1 MDKLVIQGGRP
12 LNGSVKV
19 SGAKNAVL
27 PIMTATIIT
36 PGSYKIKRVPDLR
49 DTRTMISLL
58 NIIGAEVNFEDGTL
72 HIDTTR
78 CDNPEAPYDLVKTM
92 RASFYVLGPLL
103 SRFGYAK
110 VSMPG
115 GCAWGPRPV
124 NFHVDAMEQIG
135 ADIILE
141 DGYIIAKGEN
151 LSGGDVLFEVSSV
164 GATGNAVMA
173 AVKASGRTTISNA
186 AMEPEITCLC
196 EFLNAMGASIS
207 GIGTNKLQI
216 ESVSEMK
223 PVDTEIIPDRIETA
237 TFLIAGAMAGEKVEV
252 VGAEPNHL
260 QVVLKRLQEAGSE
273 LEVKKDSII
282 IERKGRPRPVSVET
296 AVYPGFPTD
305 VQAQWMALMSL
316 ADGNSTITDSIY
328 HDRFTHIAELSRLG
342 ADIRLKH
349 NVSEVKGKER
359 LLGAP
364 VMSTDIRASAS
375 LILAGLGAEGQTE
388 ISRIYHIDR
397 GYEKIEEKFRSLGA
411 NIMREN
417 PTG

>member
-1 MDKLVIQGGRP
+1 MDKLVIHGGRP

-27 PIMTATIIT
+27 PIMTATIIA

-58 NIIGAEVNFEDGTL
+58 EIIGAEVNFEDGTL
-72 HIDTTR
+72 HIDTTK

-115 GCAWGPRPV
+115 GCAWGPRPI

-135 ADIILE
+135 ADLILE
-141 DGYIIAKGEN
+141 DGYIIAKSEN

-196 EFLNAMGASIS
+196 EFLNAMGARIS

-216 ESVSEMK
+216 ESVNEMK

-252 VGAEPNHL
+252 EGAEPNHL
-260 QVVLKRLQEAGSE
+260 QVVLKRLQKAGSE
-273 LEVKKDSII
+273 IEVKKDSII
-282 IERKGRPRPVSVET
+282 IKRKGRPRPVSMET

-328 HDRFTHIAELSRLG
+328 NDRFTHIAELSRLG
-342 ADIRLKH
+342 AEIILKH
-349 NVSEVKGKER
+349 NVAEVKGKER

-375 LILAGLGAEGQTE
+375 LILAGLAAEGHTE

-397 GYEKIEEKFRSLGA
+397 GYEKIEEKFQSLGA
-411 NIMREN
+411 EIFRDSEQ
-417 PTG
+417 

>member
-1 MDKLVIQGGRP
+1 MDKLVIHGGHP
-12 LNGSVKV
+12 LNGSVRI

-58 NIIGAEVNFEDGTL
+58 EIIGAEVNFEDGTL
-72 HIDTTR
+72 HIDTTK

-115 GCAWGPRPV
+115 GCAWGPRPI

-135 ADIILE
+135 ADLILE
-141 DGYIIAKGEN
+141 DGYIIAKGEH

-196 EFLNAMGASIS
+196 EFLNAMGARIS

-216 ESVSEMK
+216 ESVNEMK

-252 VGAEPNHL
+252 EGAEPNHL
-260 QVVLKRLQEAGSE
+260 QVVLKRLQKAGSE
-273 LEVKKDSII
+273 IEVKKDSII
-282 IERKGRPRPVSVET
+282 IKRKGRPRPVSMET
-296 AVYPGFPTD
+296 SVYPGFPTD

-328 HDRFTHIAELSRLG
+328 NDRFTHIAELSRLG
-342 ADIRLKH
+342 AEIILKH
-349 NVSEVKGKER
+349 NVAEVKGKER

-375 LILAGLGAEGQTE
+375 LILAGLAAEGQTE

-397 GYEKIEEKFRSLGA
+397 GYEKIEEKFQSLGA
-411 NIMREN
+411 EIFRDSEQ
-417 PTG
+417 

>member
-1 MDKLVIQGGRP
+1 MDKLVIHGGHP

-58 NIIGAEVNFEDGTL
+58 EIIGAEVNFEDGTL
-72 HIDTTR
+72 HIDTTK
-78 CDNPEAPYDLVKTM
+78 CNNPEAPYHLVKTM

-164 GATGNAVMA
+164 GATGNAIMA
-173 AVKASGRTTISNA
+173 AVKATGRTTISNA

-207 GIGTNKLQI
+207 GIGTDKLQI

-349 NVSEVKGKER
+349 NVAEVKGKER
-359 LLGAP
+359 LLGAS

-375 LILAGLGAEGQTE
+375 LILAGLAAEGQTE

-397 GYEKIEEKFRSLGA
+397 GYEKIEEKFQSLGA
-411 NIMREN
+411 EISRESEQ
-417 PTG
+417 

>member
-1 MDKLVIQGGRP
+1 MDKLVIHGGR
-12 LNGSVKV
+12 LLKGSVRIG
-19 SGAKNAVL
+19 GAKNAVL
-27 PIMTATIIT
+27 PIMTATIIA
-36 PGSYKIKRVPDLR
+36 PGRYKIKRVPNLR
-49 DTRTMISLL
+49 DTRTMIRLL
-58 NIIGAEVNFEDGTL
+58 EIIVAEVSFEDGTL
-72 HIDTTR
+72 LIDSTK

-135 ADIILE
+135 AETILE
-141 DGYIIAKGEN
+141 DGYIIAKGEH
-151 LSGGDVLFEVSSV
+151 LKGGEVLFEVSSV

-173 AVKASGRTTISNA
+173 AVKASGRTSIFNA

-196 EFLNAMGASIS
+196 EFLNAMSARIS

-216 ESVSEMK
+216 EGVSEMK
-223 PVDTEIIPDRIETA
+223 AVDFEIIPDRIETA
-237 TFLIAGAMAGEKVEV
+237 TFLIAGAMAGEKVIVE
-252 VGAEPNHL
+252 GTEPNHL
-260 QVVLKRLQEAGSE
+260 QVVLKKLQKTGSE
-273 LEVKKDSII
+273 LEVKKDSIT
-282 IERKGRPRPVSVET
+282 IERKGRPRPISVET

-342 ADIRLKH
+342 GDIRLKY
-349 NVSEVKGKER
+349 NVAKVKGKER
-359 LLGAP
+359 LLGAR

-375 LILAGLGAEGQTE
+375 LILAGLAAEGQTD
-388 ISRIYHIDR
+388 ISRIYHIER
-397 GYEKIEEKFRSLGA
+397 GYEKIEEKFQSLGA
-411 NIMREN
+411 EISRESE
-417 PTG
+417 

>member
-1 MDKLVIQGGRP
+1 MDKLVIHGGRP
-12 LNGSVKV
+12 LNGSVNV

-58 NIIGAEVNFEDGTL
+58 EIIGAEVNFEDGTL
-72 HIDTTR
+72 HIDTTK

-115 GCAWGPRPV
+115 GCAWGPRPI

-135 ADIILE
+135 ADLILE
-141 DGYIIAKGEN
+141 DGYIIAKSEN

-173 AVKASGRTTISNA
+173 AVKASGQTTISNA

-196 EFLNAMGASIS
+196 EFLNAMGARIS

-252 VGAEPNHL
+252 EGAEPDHL
-260 QVVLKRLQEAGSE
+260 QMVLKRIQEAGSE

-328 HDRFTHIAELSRLG
+328 HDRFTHIAELIRLG

-349 NVSEVKGKER
+349 NVAEVKGKER

-375 LILAGLGAEGQTE
+375 LILAGLAAEGHTE

-397 GYEKIEEKFRSLGA
+397 GYEKIEEKFQSLGA
-411 NIMREN
+411 EIFRDSEQ
-417 PTG
+417 

>member
-1 MDKLVIQGGRP
+1 MDKLVIHGGHP

-58 NIIGAEVNFEDGTL
+58 EIIGAEVNFEDGTL
-72 HIDTTR
+72 HIDTTK
-78 CDNPEAPYDLVKTM
+78 CNNPEAPYDLVKTM

-223 PVDTEIIPDRIETA
+223 PVNTEIIPDRIETA

-349 NVSEVKGKER
+349 NVAEVKGKER
-359 LLGAP
+359 LLRAS

-375 LILAGLGAEGQTE
+375 LILAGLAAEGQTE

-397 GYEKIEEKFRSLGA
+397 GYEKIEEKFQSLGA
-411 NIMREN
+411 EISRESEQ
-417 PTG
+417 

>member
-1 MDKLVIQGGRP
+1 MDKLVIHGGR
-12 LNGSVKV
+12 LLKGSVRIG
-19 SGAKNAVL
+19 GAKNAVL
-27 PIMTATIIT
+27 PIMTATIIA
-36 PGSYKIKRVPDLR
+36 PGRYKIKRVPNLR
-49 DTRTMISLL
+49 DTRTMIRLL
-58 NIIGAEVNFEDGTL
+58 EIIGAEVSFEDGTL
-72 HIDTTR
+72 LIDSTK

-135 ADIILE
+135 AETILE
-141 DGYIIAKGEN
+141 DGYIIAKGEH
-151 LSGGDVLFEVSSV
+151 LRGGEVLFEVSSV

-173 AVKASGRTTISNA
+173 AVKASGRTSIFNA

-196 EFLNAMGASIS
+196 EFLNAMGARIS

-216 ESVSEMK
+216 EGVSEMK
-223 PVDTEIIPDRIETA
+223 AVDFEIIPDRIETA
-237 TFLIAGAMAGEKVEV
+237 TFLIAGAMAGEKVIVE
-252 VGAEPNHL
+252 GAEANHL
-260 QVVLKRLQEAGSE
+260 QVVLKKLQKTGSE
-273 LEVKKDSII
+273 LEVKKDSIT
-282 IERKGRPRPVSVET
+282 IERKGRPRPISVET

-342 ADIRLKH
+342 GDIRLKY
-349 NVSEVKGKER
+349 NVAKVKGKER
-359 LLGAP
+359 LLGAR

-375 LILAGLGAEGQTE
+375 LILAGLAAEGQTD
-388 ISRIYHIDR
+388 ISRIYHIER
-397 GYEKIEEKFRSLGA
+397 GYEKIEEKFQSLGA
-411 NIMREN
+411 EISRESE
-417 PTG
+417 

>member
-1 MDKLVIQGGRP
+1 MDKLVIHGGSP

-27 PIMTATIIT
+27 PIMTATIIV

-58 NIIGAEVNFEDGTL
+58 EIIGAEVNFEDGTL
-72 HIDTTR
+72 HIDTTK

-115 GCAWGPRPV
+115 GCAWGPRPI

-135 ADIILE
+135 ADLILE

-196 EFLNAMGASIS
+196 KFLNAMGARIS

-216 ESVSEMK
+216 ESVNEMK
-223 PVDTEIIPDRIETA
+223 PVVTEIIPDRIETA
-237 TFLIAGAMAGEKVEV
+237 TFLIA
-252 VGAEPNHL
+252 
-260 QVVLKRLQEAGSE
+260 
-273 LEVKKDSII
+273 
-282 IERKGRPRPVSVET
+282 
-296 AVYPGFPTD
+296 
-305 VQAQWMALMSL
+305 
-316 ADGNSTITDSIY
+316 
-328 HDRFTHIAELSRLG
+328 
-342 ADIRLKH
+342 
-349 NVSEVKGKER
+349 
-359 LLGAP
+359 
-364 VMSTDIRASAS
+364 
-375 LILAGLGAEGQTE
+375 
-388 ISRIYHIDR
+388 
-397 GYEKIEEKFRSLGA
+397 
-411 NIMREN
+411 
-417 PTG
+417 

>member
-1 MDKLVIQGGRP
+1 MDKLVIHGGHP

-27 PIMTATIIT
+27 PIMTATIIA

-58 NIIGAEVNFEDGTL
+58 EIIGAEVNFEDGTL
-72 HIDTTR
+72 HIDTTK

-223 PVDTEIIPDRIETA
+223 PVNTEIIPDRIETA

-349 NVSEVKGKER
+349 NVAEVKGKER
-359 LLGAP
+359 LLGAS

-375 LILAGLGAEGQTE
+375 LILAGLAAEGQTE

-397 GYEKIEEKFRSLGA
+397 GYEKIEEKFQSLGA
-411 NIMREN
+411 EISRESEQ
-417 PTG
+417 

>member
-1 MDKLVIQGGRP
+1 MDKLVIHGGHP

-58 NIIGAEVNFEDGTL
+58 EIIGAEVNFEDGTL
-72 HIDTTR
+72 HIDTTK

-223 PVDTEIIPDRIETA
+223 PVDIEIIPDRIETA
-237 TFLIAGAMAGEKVEV
+237 TFLIAGAMVGEKVEV

-349 NVSEVKGKER
+349 NVAEVKGKER
-359 LLGAP
+359 LLGAH

-375 LILAGLGAEGQTE
+375 LILAGLAAEGQTE

-397 GYEKIEEKFRSLGA
+397 GYEKIEEKFQSLGA
-411 NIMREN
+411 EISRESEQ
-417 PTG
+417 

>member
-1 MDKLVIQGGRP
+1 MDKLVIHGGYP
-12 LNGSVKV
+12 LNGSVRI

-58 NIIGAEVNFEDGTL
+58 EIIGAEVNFEDGTL
-72 HIDTTR
+72 HIDTTK
-78 CDNPEAPYDLVKTM
+78 CNNPEAPYDLVKTM

-186 AMEPEITCLC
+186 AMEPEIICLC

-216 ESVSEMK
+216 KSVSEMK

-349 NVSEVKGKER
+349 NVAEVKGKER

-375 LILAGLGAEGQTE
+375 LILAGLAAEGQTE

-397 GYEKIEEKFRSLGA
+397 GYEKIEEKFQSLGA
-411 NIMREN
+411 EISRESEQ
-417 PTG
+417 

>member
-58 NIIGAEVNFEDGTL
+58 EIIGAEVNFEDGTL
-72 HIDTTR
+72 HIDTTK

-349 NVSEVKGKER
+349 NVAEVKGKER
-359 LLGAP
+359 LLGAS

-375 LILAGLGAEGQTE
+375 LILAGLAAEGQTE

-397 GYEKIEEKFRSLGA
+397 GYEKIEEKFQSLGA
-411 NIMREN
+411 EISRESEQ
-417 PTG
+417 

>member
-1 MDKLVIQGGRP
+1 MDKLVIHGGR
-12 LNGSVKV
+12 LLKGSVRIG
-19 SGAKNAVL
+19 GAKNAVL
-27 PIMTATIIT
+27 PIMTATIIA
-36 PGSYKIKRVPDLR
+36 PGRYKIKRVPNLR
-49 DTRTMISLL
+49 DTRTMIRLL
-58 NIIGAEVNFEDGTL
+58 EIIGAEVSFEDGTL
-72 HIDTTR
+72 LIDSTK

-135 ADIILE
+135 AETILE
-141 DGYIIAKGEN
+141 DGYIIAKGEH
-151 LSGGDVLFEVSSV
+151 LRGGEVLFEVSSV

-173 AVKASGRTTISNA
+173 AVKASGGTSIFYA

-196 EFLNAMGASIS
+196 EFLNAMGARIS

-216 ESVSEMK
+216 EGVSEMK
-223 PVDTEIIPDRIETA
+223 AVDFEIIPDRIETA
-237 TFLIAGAMAGEKVEV
+237 TFLIAGAMAGEKVIVE
-252 VGAEPNHL
+252 GAEANHL
-260 QVVLKRLQEAGSE
+260 QVVLKKLQKTGSE
-273 LEVKKDSII
+273 LEVKKDSIT
-282 IERKGRPRPVSVET
+282 IERKGRPRPISVET

-342 ADIRLKH
+342 GDIRLKY
-349 NVSEVKGKER
+349 NVAKVKGKER
-359 LLGAP
+359 LLGAR

-375 LILAGLGAEGQTE
+375 LILAGLAAEGQTD
-388 ISRIYHIDR
+388 ISRIYHIER
-397 GYEKIEEKFRSLGA
+397 GYEKIEEKFQSLGA
-411 NIMREN
+411 EISRESE
-417 PTG
+417 

>member
-1 MDKLVIQGGRP
+1 MDKLVIHGGHP

-36 PGSYKIKRVPDLR
+36 PGSYKIKRVPDLC

-58 NIIGAEVNFEDGTL
+58 EIIGAEVNFEDGTL
-72 HIDTTR
+72 HIDTTK
-78 CDNPEAPYDLVKTM
+78 CNNPEAPYDLVKTM

-282 IERKGRPRPVSVET
+282 IERKGRPLPVSVET

-349 NVSEVKGKER
+349 NVAEVKGKER
-359 LLGAP
+359 LLGAH

-375 LILAGLGAEGQTE
+375 LILAGLAAEGQTE

-397 GYEKIEEKFRSLGA
+397 GYEKIEEKFQSLGA
-411 NIMREN
+411 EISRESEQ
-417 PTG
+417 

>member
-1 MDKLVIQGGRP
+1 MDKLVIHGGHP

-58 NIIGAEVNFEDGTL
+58 EIIGAEVNFEDGTL
-72 HIDTTR
+72 HIDTTK

-186 AMEPEITCLC
+186 ALEPEITCLC

-260 QVVLKRLQEAGSE
+260 QVVLKRLQEVGSE
-273 LEVKKDSII
+273 LEVKKNSII

-316 ADGNSTITDSIY
+316 ADGNSTITESIY

-349 NVSEVKGKER
+349 NVAEVKGKER
-359 LLGAP
+359 LLGAS

-375 LILAGLGAEGQTE
+375 LILAGLAAEGQTE

-397 GYEKIEEKFRSLGA
+397 GYEKIEEKFQSLGA
-411 NIMREN
+411 EISRESEQ
-417 PTG
+417 

>member
-1 MDKLVIQGGRP
+1 MDKLVIHGGR
-12 LNGSVKV
+12 LLKGSVRIG
-19 SGAKNAVL
+19 GAKNAVL
-27 PIMTATIIT
+27 PIMTATIIA
-36 PGSYKIKRVPDLR
+36 PGRYKIKRVPNLR
-49 DTRTMISLL
+49 DTRTMIRLL
-58 NIIGAEVNFEDGTL
+58 EIIGAEVSFEDGTL
-72 HIDTTR
+72 LIDSTK

-135 ADIILE
+135 AETILE
-141 DGYIIAKGEN
+141 DGYIIAKGEH
-151 LSGGDVLFEVSSV
+151 LRGGEVLFEVSSV

-173 AVKASGRTTISNA
+173 AVKASGRTSIFKP

-196 EFLNAMGASIS
+196 EFLNAMGAKIS

-216 ESVSEMK
+216 EGVSEMK
-223 PVDTEIIPDRIETA
+223 AVDFEIIPDRIETA
-237 TFLIAGAMAGEKVEV
+237 TFLIAGAMAGEKVIVE
-252 VGAEPNHL
+252 GAEPNHL
-260 QVVLKRLQEAGSE
+260 QVVLKKLQKTGSE
-273 LEVKKDSII
+273 LEVKKDSIT
-282 IERKGRPRPVSVET
+282 IERKGRPRPISVET

-342 ADIRLKH
+342 GDIRLKY
-349 NVSEVKGKER
+349 NVAKVKGKER
-359 LLGAP
+359 LLGAR

-375 LILAGLGAEGQTE
+375 LILAGLAAEGQTD
-388 ISRIYHIDR
+388 ISRIYHIER
-397 GYEKIEEKFRSLGA
+397 GYEKIEEKFQSLGA
-411 NIMREN
+411 EISRESE
-417 PTG
+417 

>member
-316 ADGNSTITDSIY
+316 AEGNSTITDSIY

-397 GYEKIEEKFRSLGA
+397 GYEKIEEKFQSLGA
-411 NIMREN
+411 EISRESEQ
-417 PTG
+417 

>member
-1 MDKLVIQGGRP
+1 MDKLVIHGGRP

-27 PIMTATIIT
+27 PIMTATIIA

-58 NIIGAEVNFEDGTL
+58 EIIGAEVNFEDGTL
-72 HIDTTR
+72 HIDTTK

-115 GCAWGPRPV
+115 GCAWGPRPI

-135 ADIILE
+135 ADLILE
-141 DGYIIAKGEN
+141 DGYIIAKNEN

-196 EFLNAMGASIS
+196 KFLNAMGARIS

-216 ESVSEMK
+216 ESVNEMK

-252 VGAEPNHL
+252 EGAEPNHL
-260 QVVLKRLQEAGSE
+260 QVVLKRLQKAGSE

-282 IERKGRPRPVSVET
+282 IKRKGRPRPVSMET
-296 AVYPGFPTD
+296 SVYPGFPTD

-328 HDRFTHIAELSRLG
+328 NDRFTHIAELSRLG
-342 ADIRLKH
+342 AEIILKH
-349 NVSEVKGKER
+349 NVAEVKGKER

-375 LILAGLGAEGQTE
+375 LILAGLAAEGHTE

-397 GYEKIEEKFRSLGA
+397 GYEKIEEKFQSLGA
-411 NIMREN
+411 EIFRDSE
-417 PTG
+417 

>member
-1 MDKLVIQGGRP
+1 MDKLVIHGGHP

-58 NIIGAEVNFEDGTL
+58 EIIGTEVNFEDGTL
-72 HIDTTR
+72 HIDTTK

-216 ESVSEMK
+216 KSVSEMK

-252 VGAEPNHL
+252 EGAEPDHL
-260 QVVLKRLQEAGSE
+260 QMVLKKLQEAGSK

-349 NVSEVKGKER
+349 NVAKVKGKER

-375 LILAGLGAEGQTE
+375 LILAGLAAEGQTE

-397 GYEKIEEKFRSLGA
+397 GYEKIEEKFQSLGA
-411 NIMREN
+411 EISRESE
-417 PTG
+417 P

>member
-1 MDKLVIQGGRP
+1 MDKLVIHGGRP
-12 LNGSVKV
+12 LNGSGKV
-19 SGAKNAVL
+19 RGAKNAVL
-27 PIMTATIIT
+27 PIMAATIIT

-72 HIDTTR
+72 HIDTTK

-397 GYEKIEEKFRSLGA
+397 GYEKIEEKFQSLGA
-411 NIMREN
+411 EISRESEQ
-417 PTG
+417 

>member
-1 MDKLVIQGGRP
+1 MDKLVIHGGRP
-12 LNGSVKV
+12 LNGSVKI

-27 PIMTATIIT
+27 PIMTATIIA
-36 PGSYKIKRVPDLR
+36 PGSYTIKRVPDLR

-58 NIIGAEVNFEDGTL
+58 EIIGAEVNFEDGTL
-72 HIDTTR
+72 HIDTTK

-115 GCAWGPRPV
+115 GCAWGPRPI

-135 ADIILE
+135 ADLILE
-141 DGYIIAKGEN
+141 DGYIIAKSEN

-196 EFLNAMGASIS
+196 EFLNAMGARIS

-216 ESVSEMK
+216 ESVNEMK

-252 VGAEPNHL
+252 EGAEPNHL
-260 QVVLKRLQEAGSE
+260 QVVLKRLQKAGSE
-273 LEVKKDSII
+273 IEVKKDSII
-282 IERKGRPRPVSVET
+282 IKRKGRPRPVSMET

-328 HDRFTHIAELSRLG
+328 NDRFTHIAELSRLG
-342 ADIRLKH
+342 AEIILKH
-349 NVSEVKGKER
+349 NVAEVKGKER

-375 LILAGLGAEGQTE
+375 LILAGLAAEGHTE

-397 GYEKIEEKFRSLGA
+397 GYEKIEEKFQSLGA
-411 NIMREN
+411 EIFRDSEQ
-417 PTG
+417 

>member
-1 MDKLVIQGGRP
+1 MDKLVIHGGHP
-12 LNGSVKV
+12 LNGSVRI

-58 NIIGAEVNFEDGTL
+58 EIIGAEVNFEDGTL
-72 HIDTTR
+72 HIDTTK
-78 CDNPEAPYDLVKTM
+78 CNNPEAPYDLVKTM

-349 NVSEVKGKER
+349 NVAEVKGKER

-375 LILAGLGAEGQTE
+375 LILAGLAAEGQTE

-397 GYEKIEEKFRSLGA
+397 GYEKIEEKFQSLGA
-411 NIMREN
+411 EISRESEQ
-417 PTG
+417 

>member
-1 MDKLVIQGGRP
+1 MDKLVIHGGQP
-12 LNGSVKV
+12 LNGSVRV

-27 PIMTATIIT
+27 PIMAATIIT

-58 NIIGAEVNFEDGTL
+58 EIIGAEVNFEGGTL
-72 HIDTTR
+72 HIDTTK
-78 CDNPEAPYDLVKTM
+78 CNNPEAPYDLVKTM

-282 IERKGRPRPVSVET
+282 IERKGKPRPVSVET
-296 AVYPGFPTD
+296 AVYLGFPTD

-349 NVSEVKGKER
+349 NVAEVKGKER

-375 LILAGLGAEGQTE
+375 LILAGLAAEGQTE

-397 GYEKIEEKFRSLGA
+397 GYEKIEEKFQSLGA
-411 NIMREN
+411 EISRESEQ
-417 PTG
+417 

>member
-1 MDKLVIQGGRP
+1 MDKLVIHGGHP

-58 NIIGAEVNFEDGTL
+58 EIIGAEVNFEDGTL
-72 HIDTTR
+72 HIDTTK
-78 CDNPEAPYDLVKTM
+78 CNNPEAPYDLVKTM

-349 NVSEVKGKER
+349 NVAEVKGKER

-375 LILAGLGAEGQTE
+375 LILAGLAAEGQTE

-397 GYEKIEEKFRSLGA
+397 GYEKIEEKFQSLGA
-411 NIMREN
+411 EISRESEQ
-417 PTG
+417 

>member
-1 MDKLVIQGGRP
+1 MDKLVIHGGHP
-12 LNGSVKV
+12 LNGSVKI

-58 NIIGAEVNFEDGTL
+58 KIIGAEVNFQDGTL
-72 HIDTTR
+72 HIDTTK
-78 CDNPEAPYDLVKTM
+78 CNNPEAPYDLVKTM

-196 EFLNAMGASIS
+196 KFLNAMGASIS
-207 GIGTNKLQI
+207 GIGTDKLQI

-260 QVVLKRLQEAGSE
+260 QVVLKRLQEAGSK

-282 IERKGRPRPVSVET
+282 IERKGRPRPVSLET

-316 ADGNSTITDSIY
+316 ADGNSTIMDSIY

-342 ADIRLKH
+342 ADIRLKR
-349 NVSEVKGKER
+349 NVAEVKGKER

-375 LILAGLGAEGQTE
+375 LILAGLGAKGQTE

-397 GYEKIEEKFRSLGA
+397 GYEKIEEKFQFLGA
-411 NIMREN
+411 EISRESE
-417 PTG
+417 

>member
-1 MDKLVIQGGRP
+1 
-12 LNGSVKV
+12 
-19 SGAKNAVL
+19 
-27 PIMTATIIT
+27 
-36 PGSYKIKRVPDLR
+36 KRVPDLR

-58 NIIGAEVNFEDGTL
+58 EIIGAEVNFEDGTL
-72 HIDTTR
+72 HIDTTK

-252 VGAEPNHL
+252 EGAEPNHL
-260 QVVLKRLQEAGSE
+260 QVVLKRLQKAGSE

-282 IERKGRPRPVSVET
+282 IKRKGRPRPISMET

-349 NVSEVKGKER
+349 NVAEVKGKER

-375 LILAGLGAEGQTE
+375 LILAGLAAEGQTE

-397 GYEKIEEKFRSLGA
+397 GYEKIEEKFQSLGA
-411 NIMREN
+411 EISRDSEQ
-417 PTG
+417 

>member
-1 MDKLVIQGGRP
+1 MDKLVIHGGHP
-12 LNGSVKV
+12 LNGSVRI

-58 NIIGAEVNFEDGTL
+58 EIIGAEVNFEDGTL
-72 HIDTTR
+72 HIDTTK

-349 NVSEVKGKER
+349 NVAEVKGKER
-359 LLGAP
+359 LLRAS

-375 LILAGLGAEGQTE
+375 LILAGLAAEGQTE

-397 GYEKIEEKFRSLGA
+397 GYEKIEEKFQSLGA
-411 NIMREN
+411 EISRESEQ
-417 PTG
+417 

>member
-1 MDKLVIQGGRP
+1 MDKLVIHGGHP

-58 NIIGAEVNFEDGTL
+58 EIIGAEVNFEDGTL
-72 HIDTTR
+72 HIDTAK
-78 CDNPEAPYDLVKTM
+78 CNNPEAPYDLVKTM

-141 DGYIIAKGEN
+141 DGYVIAKGEN

-223 PVDTEIIPDRIETA
+223 PVNTEIIPDRIETA
-237 TFLIAGAMAGEKVEV
+237 TFLIAGAMAGEKIEV

-328 HDRFTHIAELSRLG
+328 NDRFTHIAELSRLG
-342 ADIRLKH
+342 AEIILKH
-349 NVSEVKGKER
+349 NVAEVKGKER

-375 LILAGLGAEGQTE
+375 LILAGLAAEGQTE

-397 GYEKIEEKFRSLGA
+397 GYEKIEEKFQSLGA
-411 NIMREN
+411 EISRESEQ
-417 PTG
+417 

>member
-1 MDKLVIQGGRP
+1 MDKLVIHGGHP

-58 NIIGAEVNFEDGTL
+58 EIIGTEVNFEDGTL
-72 HIDTTR
+72 HIDTTK

-349 NVSEVKGKER
+349 NVAEVKGKER

-375 LILAGLGAEGQTE
+375 LILAGLAAEGQTE

-397 GYEKIEEKFRSLGA
+397 GYEKIEEKFQSLGA
-411 NIMREN
+411 EISRESEQ
-417 PTG
+417 

>member
-1 MDKLVIQGGRP
+1 MDKLVIHGGFP
-12 LNGSVKV
+12 LNGYVKV

-27 PIMTATIIT
+27 PIMTATIIA

-58 NIIGAEVNFEDGTL
+58 EIIGAEVNFEDGTL
-72 HIDTTR
+72 HIDTTK

-141 DGYIIAKGEN
+141 DGYIFAKGEN

-397 GYEKIEEKFRSLGA
+397 GYEKIEEKFQSLGA
-411 NIMREN
+411 EISRESEQ
-417 PTG
+417 

>member
-1 MDKLVIQGGRP
+1 MDKLVIHGGHP
-12 LNGSVKV
+12 LNGSVNV

-58 NIIGAEVNFEDGTL
+58 EIIGAEVNFEDGTL
-72 HIDTTR
+72 HIDTTK
-78 CDNPEAPYDLVKTM
+78 CNNPEAPYDLVKTM

-186 AMEPEITCLC
+186 SMEPEITCLC

-349 NVSEVKGKER
+349 NVAEVKGKER
-359 LLGAP
+359 LLGAS

-375 LILAGLGAEGQTE
+375 LILAGLAAEGQTE

-397 GYEKIEEKFRSLGA
+397 GYEKIEEKFQSLGA
-411 NIMREN
+411 EISRESEQ
-417 PTG
+417 

>member
-397 GYEKIEEKFRSLGA
+397 GYEKIEEKFQSLGA
-411 NIMREN
+411 EISRESEQ
-417 PTG
+417 

>member
-1 MDKLVIQGGRP
+1 MDKLVIHGGR
-12 LNGSVKV
+12 LLKGSVRIG
-19 SGAKNAVL
+19 GAKNAVL
-27 PIMTATIIT
+27 PIMTATIIA
-36 PGSYKIKRVPDLR
+36 PGRYKIKRVPNLR
-49 DTRTMISLL
+49 DTRTMIRLL
-58 NIIGAEVNFEDGTL
+58 EIIGAEVSFEDGTL
-72 HIDTTR
+72 LIDSTK

-135 ADIILE
+135 AETILE
-141 DGYIIAKGEN
+141 DGYIISKGEH
-151 LSGGDVLFEVSSV
+151 LRGGEVLFEVSSV
-164 GATGNAVMA
+164 GATGNALMA
-173 AVKASGRTTISNA
+173 AVKASGRTSIFNA

-196 EFLNAMGASIS
+196 EFLNAMGARIS

-216 ESVSEMK
+216 EGVSEMK
-223 PVDTEIIPDRIETA
+223 AVDFEIIPDRIETA
-237 TFLIAGAMAGEKVEV
+237 TFLIAGAMAGEKVIVER
-252 VGAEPNHL
+252 AEPNHL
-260 QVVLKRLQEAGSE
+260 QVVLKKLQETGSE
-273 LEVKKDSII
+273 LEVKKDSIT
-282 IERKGRPRPVSVET
+282 IERKGRPRPISVET

-342 ADIRLKH
+342 GDIRLKY
-349 NVSEVKGKER
+349 NVAKVKGKHR
-359 LLGAP
+359 LLGAR

-375 LILAGLGAEGQTE
+375 LILAGLAAEGQTD
-388 ISRIYHIDR
+388 ISRIYHIER
-397 GYEKIEEKFRSLGA
+397 GYEKIEEKFQSLGA
-411 NIMREN
+411 EISRESE
-417 PTG
+417 

>member
-124 NFHVDAMEQIG
+124 NFHVDAMEKIG

-141 DGYIIAKGEN
+141 DGYIFAKGEN

-397 GYEKIEEKFRSLGA
+397 GYEKIEEKFQSLGA
-411 NIMREN
+411 EISRESEQ
-417 PTG
+417 